1 MNLNSK
7 KIKFKV
13 KNKTEINEIN
23 KLNDISNIILQK
35 PFLKWLGGKTQIIND
50 ILKCFPNI
58 INNYHEI
65 CLGGGSVLFA
75 VLSLQKQQKITIR
88 NNIYAYDKNKSL
100 INVYKNIQ
108 TNYNE
113 LFDYLTEFIKNY
125 NNLSGIIINRKPNN
139 IEEAKTS
146 KESYY
151 YYLRSK
157 FNTLDKNS
165 VEYSALFI
173 FLNKTCYRGVYR
185 ESNKTGFNVPFG
197 HYKTTLNIFN
207 KDELVKI
214 SDLIKNVEF
223 ICADFTESLKNPIY
237 GDYVYIDPPYFPEKE
252 TSFVGY
258 TIDGFDLNT
267 HKKLF
272 DDIKKLNDNN
282 IKFSMSNA
290 KVDMVLNI
298 FKDFKYNIIDARRAI
313 KVVKKKNNET
323 GGTTKE
329 IVIYN

>member
-1 MNLNSK
+1 M
-7 KIKFKV
+7 
-13 KNKTEINEIN
+13 
-23 KLNDISNIILQK
+23 
-35 PFLKWLGGKTQIIND
+35 
-50 ILKCFPNI
+50 
-58 INNYHEI
+58 
-65 CLGGGSVLFA
+65 
-75 VLSLQKQQKITIR
+75 
-88 NNIYAYDKNKSL
+88 
-100 INVYKNIQ
+100 
-108 TNYNE
+108 
-113 LFDYLTEFIKNY
+113 TEFIKNY

-185 ESNKTGFNVPFG
+185 ESTKTGFNVPFG
-197 HYKTTLNIFN
+197 HYKTTLNIFT

-214 SDLIKNVEF
+214 SELIKNVEF

-290 KVDMVLNI
+290 KVDIVLNI

>member
-13 KNKTEINEIN
+13 KNKTEINR
-23 KLNDISNIILQK
+23 LNDISNIILQK

-50 ILKCFPNI
+50 ILKGFPNI

-139 IEEAKTS
+139 IEEAKKYQS
-146 KESYY
+146 SW
-151 YYLRSK
+151 
-157 FNTLDKNS
+157 
-165 VEYSALFI
+165 
-173 FLNKTCYRGVYR
+173 
-185 ESNKTGFNVPFG
+185 
-197 HYKTTLNIFN
+197 
-207 KDELVKI
+207 
-214 SDLIKNVEF
+214 
-223 ICADFTESLKNPIY
+223 
-237 GDYVYIDPPYFPEKE
+237 
-252 TSFVGY
+252 
-258 TIDGFDLNT
+258 
-267 HKKLF
+267 
-272 DDIKKLNDNN
+272 KLNPAA
-282 IKFSMSNA
+282 M
-290 KVDMVLNI
+290 
-298 FKDFKYNIIDARRAI
+298 R
-313 KVVKKKNNET
+313 
-323 GGTTKE
+323 
-329 IVIYN
+329 